1 MNIGIVGLGLI
12 GGSIGLRLQTLNHT
26 VFGVVNNKSNQEKA
40 IDRKLANY
48 VTTDLNVL
56 KKCSL
61 IFLALPIRDL
71 INPSKELIE
80 NLPKDSIITDV
91 ASIKGPIIK
100 TWENLHPLFI
110 GSHPMAGTEYQGVNA
125 GTIDLLKSAKWIITT
140 TPKTANNSIQVLS
153 KLINSMQ
160 CEAIFTTPE
169 NHDKATSLISH
180 LPIFLASSLIH
191 AVDSENDQMVNTLA
205 KKIASTGFSD
215 TSRVGGGNPELGSD
229 LAKYNYENILSGIK
243 ELKSN
248 LEDFEKI
255 ILERDWKTIHN
266 KLEQSKDIRSNF
278 IN

>member
-191 AVDSENDQMVNTLA
+191 AVDSENDPMVNTLA

-215 TSRVGGGNPELGSD
+215 TSRVGGGNPFLGVD
-229 LAKYNYENILSGIK
+229 IAKNNTANIRNSLKKFRENICEI
-243 ELKSN
+243 ERIF
-248 LEDFEKI
+248 EDS
-255 ILERDWKTIHN
+255 DWDLLQE
-266 KLEQSKDIRSNF
+266 KLENAANCRELF
-278 IN
+278 L